1 MPYRLIVS
9 DLDDTL
15 LNEQGLIS
23 PATFK
28 AVQAARSAGA
38 DIALASGRMPCAM
51 RAYARQLNTALPMIS
66 YNGAELTHP
75 ETGEIIHQLHVPL
88 TDALELLR
96 YCEEIGL
103 HIQAYVGDD
112 FLTPEANELAVSYRE
127 MLHNLAGM
135 RVTGQPL
142 SRCVTTAQ
150 PKMLAITTKEQAPE
164 YLKLLRARF
173 GDRISFTSSKP
184 HYIECVS
191 PLADKGRALLA
202 LCENLNIRPEEVIA
216 FGDGLNDLPMLK
228 AAGLGCAMANARE
241 EVRAQADLVAPSNKE
256 DGVAQVIMQ
265 LISEGKIGKG
275 A

>member
-1 MPYRLIVS
+1 MPYRLIVC

-23 PATFK
+23 PATMQ
-28 AVQAARSAGA
+28 AVEAARAAGA
-38 DIALASGRMPCAM
+38 EIALASGRMPCAM
-51 RAYARQLNTALPMIS
+51 RAYARQLRTGLPMIS
-66 YNGAELTHP
+66 YNGAEVTHP

-88 TDALELLR
+88 DDARELLR
-96 YCEEIGL
+96 CCEAINL

-112 FLTPEANELAVSYRE
+112 FLTPEANEKAVLYRE

-142 SRCVTTAQ
+142 SECVNTPQ
-150 PKMLAITTKEQAPE
+150 PKLLVITTREQAPE
-164 YLKLLRARF
+164 YLQMLRERF
-173 GDRISFTSSKP
+173 AGRISFTSSKP

-202 LCENLNIRPEEVIA
+202 LCKTLDIPPEEVVA
-216 FGDGLNDLPMLK
+216 FGDGLNDISMLK
-228 AAGLGCAMANARE
+228 AAGLGCAMSNARE

-265 LISEGKIGKG
+265 LIREGRIGKG